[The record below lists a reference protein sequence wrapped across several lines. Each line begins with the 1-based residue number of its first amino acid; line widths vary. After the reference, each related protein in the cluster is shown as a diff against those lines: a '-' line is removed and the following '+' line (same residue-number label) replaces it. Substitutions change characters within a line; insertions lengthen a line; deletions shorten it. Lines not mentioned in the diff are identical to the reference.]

1 MMAAPIFLGDE
12 VTGAGY
18 RLAGARVATP
28 APGGETA
35 ALAEARTATTLVLV
49 GAALATR
56 IDPRALEQAVSA
68 LEPLVVVV
76 PDATNVAAL
85 PDLALRLRAQL
96 GLEA

>member
-18 RLAGARVATP
+18 RLAGAHVATP

-35 ALAEARTATTLVLV
+35 ALAEARAATTLVLV
-49 GAALATR
+49 GASLATR
-56 IDPRALEQAVSA
+56 IDARALEQAVSA

-76 PDATNVAAL
+76 PDATSVAAL
-85 PDLALRLRAQL
+85 PDLALRLRGQL
-96 GLEA
+96 GIEA